1 GAERSPGQRVGEP
14 VDRVGEAV
22 ADGVDD
28 IAGGVGDRPGGV
40 ADEVGRRVPGV
51 RRRGGDRVPVVVDHL
66 ADVGQG
72 RASGD
77 DRPGRCDRAADHGA
91 DAGRGQRTPAIIRP
105 PPRAPAPPV
114 IALKVSPLWMP
125 SIICLPPKKTSAT
138 GRALPRN
145 GAALPRNGAASPTHF
160 AASSAHPKNLV
171 FPIPVGMPMALATS
185 SASPLNSEPTLKMFL
200 WIALSYIQDPATNSK
215 RSSALPRNRV
225 KSRTSPV
232 RSRIFLPLFHRPW
245 NAFQTLPPS

>member
-1 GAERSPGQRVGEP
+1 MIAPAAAIGPPTTAPMP
-14 VDRVGEAV
+14 V
-22 ADGVDD
+22 ADS
-28 IAGGVGDRPGGV
+28 AP
-40 ADEVGRRVPGV
+40 
-51 RRRGGDRVPVVVDHL
+51 
-66 ADVGQG
+66 
-72 RASGD
+72 
-77 DRPGRCDRAADHGA
+77 
-91 DAGRGQRTPAIIRP
+91 PAIIRP

-125 SIICLPPKKTSAT
+125 SIICAPPKKTSAT

-171 FPIPVGMPMALATS
+171 FPIPVGMPMAFATS
-185 SASPLNSEPTLKMFL
+185 SASPLYSEPTLKMFL

-232 RSRIFLPLFHRPW
+232 SSRIFLPLFHRPW
-245 NAFQTLPPS
+245 NAFQTLPPSVTCSQNDFPYPEVSPPPPPPPPPPPALPLPPAPPSEPSGPDASSCSSACLSVSPA